1 MTQFRCNDVDLVP
14 RSSSGVFEIWS
25 FHKTIGKP
33 TSIMSP
39 LPKLDPAL
47 ENELNPDYIR
57 AYEICLQYE
66 GELASEDKVRQI
78 RILGFLLLYATN
90 DGVRAYLAESILS
103 CNNDPEILVNL
114 GWFFEQNVILPCE

>member
-1 MTQFRCNDVDLVP
+1 
-14 RSSSGVFEIWS
+14 VFEVWS

-47 ENELNPDYIR
+47 ENELWLNTDYIR

-66 GELASEDKVRQI
+66 TELASEDKARQI

-103 CNNDPEILVNL
+103 CYSNPEILVNL

>member
-1 MTQFRCNDVDLVP
+1 
-14 RSSSGVFEIWS
+14 
-25 FHKTIGKP
+25 
-33 TSIMSP
+33 MSL

-57 AYEICLQYE
+57 TYEICFQYK
-66 GELASEDKVRQI
+66 GELAKVCQI

-90 DGVRAYLAESILS
+90 DGVRTYLAKSILS

-114 GWFFEQNVILPCE
+114 GWFFEQNVILLCE

>member
-1 MTQFRCNDVDLVP
+1 
-14 RSSSGVFEIWS
+14 
-25 FHKTIGKP
+25 
-33 TSIMSP
+33 MSP

>member
-1 MTQFRCNDVDLVP
+1 
-14 RSSSGVFEIWS
+14 
-25 FHKTIGKP
+25 
-33 TSIMSP
+33 MSP

-66 GELASEDKVRQI
+66 GEFASEDKVRQI

-103 CNNDPEILVNL
+103 CNSDPEILVNL
-114 GWFFEQNVILPCE
+114 R